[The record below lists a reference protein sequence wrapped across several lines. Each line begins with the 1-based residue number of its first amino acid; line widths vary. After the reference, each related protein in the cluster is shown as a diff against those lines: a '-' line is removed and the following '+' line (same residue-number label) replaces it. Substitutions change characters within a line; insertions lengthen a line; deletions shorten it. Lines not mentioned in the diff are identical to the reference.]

1 MQLAKRL
8 YERPMSL
15 PEHIL
20 DRGLSN
26 TGDVL
31 RLRHLFQKLE
41 AGQPINIVVIGGSIT
56 CGGNTNTPQQ
66 IWVNLV
72 FDWLNATWPHPG
84 HKFRN
89 SCKPATPSMLFSFCL
104 HNSVPD
110 DTDLLFME
118 FTVNDNM
125 GIDRERGG
133 GLPGLPVMENEWRR
147 GFERM
152 LRLAYQLPSQPAM
165 FYLHTYQPE
174 YEQHSFWQ
182 GGESQLEILLEYYG
196 IPAVSARNALYH
208 LEIGRSDGFADEQV
222 HCGVHPNP
230 LGHIYYADIVIAA
243 LQDIAFHTLT
253 KVSHHMHKDLFRS
266 LTSLPAPMLEDNY
279 ESNNDCV
286 KDGALKDAAVMGQ
299 TQGWEWVDEG
309 KPGQPSKWGWRTLE
323 PLQSIVIETPSTM
336 SSLAGYQGDTLLGI
350 GYLESFNHMG
360 QFSVECISGC
370 QCEGLQSRDT
380 NWGVSTSVYLTAYL
394 VVSQSP
400 HCQLKITS
408 LQNTSSDGHKIK
420 FDTIIVAT
428 SMTARWAAQ
437 FNALRV

>member
-1 MQLAKRL
+1 MSALLLTKAAVTVKQPSLQQRKGVMTPLLVLVIAMQVQTSAGSMSCMDSWANGPFHQGPPMYHRDSFEQNWSHAEHLAKRL

-56 CGGNTNTPQQ
+56 
-66 IWVNLV
+66 
-72 FDWLNATWPHPG
+72 
-84 HKFRN
+84 
-89 SCKPATPSMLFSFCL
+89 
-104 HNSVPD
+104 VPD

-182 GGESQLEILLEYYG
+182 G
-196 IPAVSARNALYH
+196 
-208 LEIGRSDGFADEQV
+208 DGFADEQV

-360 QFSVECISGC
+360 STVRVRQ
-370 QCEGLQSRDT
+370 LDKD
-380 NWGVSTSVYLTAYL
+380 GVAK
-394 VVSQSP
+394 QKAGPSP
-400 HCQLKITS
+400 VLKQAA
-408 LQNTSSDGHKIK
+408 LFAEPLCCNTSSH
-420 FDTIIVAT
+420 
-428 SMTARWAAQ
+428 
-437 FNALRV
+437 